1 MKVIFRI
8 KKPRSEFENNYE
20 YMNYAVKIRDTWN
33 EVRDLGCMV
42 VSEDVEVFVVDD
54 DSEAIVE
61 VIDEG

>member
-8 KKPRSEFENNYE
+8 KKTRSEFENNYE